1 MVIIIKKQT
10 LETSLWLPKPRE
22 NIFPFFSDAF
32 NLELLTPSFL
42 KFKVIG
48 EIGIQSKI
56 DFNSLLINE
65 NKR

>member
-42 KFKVIG
+42 KFKVITPRPIVMECG
-48 EIGIQSKI
+48 TKI
-56 DFNSLLINE
+56 NYNDST
-65 NKR
+65 